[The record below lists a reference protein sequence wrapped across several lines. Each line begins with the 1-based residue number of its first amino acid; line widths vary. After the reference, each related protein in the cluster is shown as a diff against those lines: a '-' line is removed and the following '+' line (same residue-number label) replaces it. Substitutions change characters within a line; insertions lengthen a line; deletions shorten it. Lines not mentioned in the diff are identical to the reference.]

1 MASVQEYMRQYEPVW
16 IKLKK
21 DLRVSITAH
30 RSLHKRI
37 IKAVTKEKW
46 LDDGYKLEIFPK
58 HAVMYHSRKGS
69 VITFILQ
76 HYVDLTKVTTQD
88 I

>member
-1 MASVQEYMRQYEPVW
+1 MRQYEPVW

-21 DLRVSITAH
+21 EKQVSITAH

-46 LDDGYKLEIFPK
+46 MDDAYKYEIFPK

-69 VITFILQ
+69 VVTFKLE
-76 HYVDLTKVTTQD
+76 HYVDLTKVTTSD